1 MNEASKNWSEFLL
14 CSICQENVELRL
26 YLLTFGP
33 GWTPGSLGPS
43 IQAPNPTALVTIVNK
58 LLCPEPLDFPSKL
71 GLRLENAEEMARRLF
86 GPKSFW
92 GQEGVRQAQAEKP
105 PEAEPGPAPQ
115 LADPACP
122 GERSR
127 KMRDLQQKVREAPV
141 PTSFHPP
148 RQVPAWTLGLGD
160 SVSMHSDPALPPP
173 APLQKHI
180 AGPDLSR
187 ELLVCLLLKSHLLYH
202 IYRKAPALG
211 VCFHQ

>member
-105 PEAEPGPAPQ
+105 PEAEPGPALQ

-148 RQVPAWTLGLGD
+148 PPSGPSLGFGTGGLRCPCTLTLPSHPQPPYRSTLLGQI
-160 SVSMHSDPALPPP
+160 S
-173 APLQKHI
+173 
-180 AGPDLSR
+180 AGS
-187 ELLVCLLLKSHLLYH
+187 C
-202 IYRKAPALG
+202 
-211 VCFHQ
+211 